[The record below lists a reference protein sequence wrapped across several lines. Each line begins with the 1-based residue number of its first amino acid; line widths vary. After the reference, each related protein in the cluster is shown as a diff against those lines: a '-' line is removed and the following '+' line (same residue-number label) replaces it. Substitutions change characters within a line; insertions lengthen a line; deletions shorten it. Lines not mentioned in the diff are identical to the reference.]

1 MELTLGGVSKTYPNG
16 VRALDDVNLT
26 IPRGMFGLLGP
37 NGAGKS
43 TLMRSIATLQRIDAG
58 TMKFGDIDIAAEPDK
73 LREVLGYLPQ
83 DFGVY
88 PKVSAIDMLDH
99 LAQLKGLHESGPR
112 TQLVRQLL
120 HKVNLWQH
128 RDRRLGGYS
137 GGMKQRFGIAQALL
151 GDPRLIIVDEP
162 TAGLD
167 PAERARFHDLLSEIS
182 EDVVVLLSTHI
193 VSDVADLCQNMAI
206 LAQGKVVLHGKPLDV
221 IAALAGR
228 IWKKLVTAE
237 EIAGIAQTF
246 RLIAVRRIAGQRLVH
261 VYHEGSPG
269 PGFEAAEPDLE
280 DVYFNALLPAPTLAG
295 PSAPPPAA
303 GPSAPPPAAP
313 PASPETAAS

>member
-1 MELTLGGVSKTYPNG
+1 MELTLSGVSKTYPNK
-16 VRALDDVNLT
+16 VRALDDVTLT

-43 TLMRSIATLQRIDAG
+43 TLMRSIATLQGIDTG
-58 TMKFGDIDIAAEPDK
+58 TMKFGDIDIAAEPDR

-99 LAQLKGLHESGPR
+99 LAQLKGMSEAKTR
-112 TQLVRQLL
+112 KETVRMLL

-151 GDPRLIIVDEP
+151 GNPKLIIVDEP

-167 PAERARFHDLLSEIS
+167 PVERARFHDLLSEVS
-182 EDVVVLLSTHI
+182 EGVVVLLSTHI

-206 LAQGKVVLHGKPLDV
+206 LAGGKVVLQGKPREVTSSLG
-221 IAALAGR
+221 GR
-228 IWKKLVTAE
+228 IWKKFVRAE
-237 EIAGIAQTF
+237 EIQAIAQQL
-246 RLIAVRRIAGQRLVH
+246 RLVAVRRTAGERLVH
-261 VYHEGSPG
+261 VYSETDPG
-269 PGFEAAEPDLE
+269 NGFSSAEADLE
-280 DVYFNALLPAPTLAG
+280 DAYFNSLMPQAT
-295 PSAPPPAA
+295 SAQ
-303 GPSAPPPAAP
+303 
-313 PASPETAAS
+313 AASEPA